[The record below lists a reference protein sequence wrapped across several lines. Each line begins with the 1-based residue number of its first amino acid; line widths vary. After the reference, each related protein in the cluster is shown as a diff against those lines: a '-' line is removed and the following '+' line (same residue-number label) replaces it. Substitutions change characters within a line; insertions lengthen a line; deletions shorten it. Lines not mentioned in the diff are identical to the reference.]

1 MKLSIIF
8 PIHLGT
14 LDQVGWL
21 KGTPRILIKNLKQKK
36 KNLRQAE
43 QDGRGIGG
51 RVVHLSPRIHQ
62 EYNFRHRSGCRT
74 PAES

>member
-21 KGTPRILIKNLKQKK
+21 KGTPRIIIKNLKQKK
-36 KNLRQAE
+36 KKSKAGGTRRQRNRWTCSASLST
-43 QDGRGIGG
+43 DTSGIQ
-51 RVVHLSPRIHQ
+51 LQTQKWMQNTS
-62 EYNFRHRSGCRT
+62 
-74 PAES
+74 